1 MRRRS
6 VAVDVSPRRN
16 GDTLVWLTIRKHGKG
31 GGKGEVV
38 AQTLS
43 TENGAS
49 MDGDVDVEV
58 SGGQLTVQFNTATHE
73 ISSRATAETIGTVV
87 LERETVAPTLAGE

>member
-1 MRRRS
+1 MQRRS

-31 GGKGEVV
+31 GGKGDVV
-38 AQTLS
+38 AQTLI
-43 TENGAS
+43 TETGAS

-58 SGGQLTVQFNTATHE
+58 SGGQLTVQFHTATHE
-73 ISSRATAETIGTVV
+73 ISSRATAETIETVV
-87 LERETVAPTLAGE
+87 LERETVAPALDDE